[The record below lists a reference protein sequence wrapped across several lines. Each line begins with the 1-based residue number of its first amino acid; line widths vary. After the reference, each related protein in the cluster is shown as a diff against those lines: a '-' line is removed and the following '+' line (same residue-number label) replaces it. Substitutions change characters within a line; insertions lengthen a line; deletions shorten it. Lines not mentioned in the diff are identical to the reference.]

1 MGGGGGGQINIAT
14 RSGTDRFHGTA
25 YEFLRNGALDAH
37 TFGDMGGSKF
47 LVQNNFGASLGGPI
61 AHTKTFFFVNYE
73 GLRHSKADSMME
85 TVPTPGEIGGDFSMN
100 GTTIYNPST
109 PPATPNFNPP
119 TPTRP
124 HHPQL

>member
-1 MGGGGGGQINIAT
+1 MGRAGGRQINIAP
-14 RSGTDRFHGTA
+14 RSGPDRFHGTA

-73 GLRHSKADSMME
+73 SLRHSKADAMMD
-85 TVPTPGEIGGDFSMN
+85 TGPTPAEISGDFNQS
-100 GTTIYNPST
+100 GTTSYNPFRS
-109 PPATPNFNPP
+109 PAHPNFAP
-119 TPTRP
+119 T
-124 HHPQL
+124 